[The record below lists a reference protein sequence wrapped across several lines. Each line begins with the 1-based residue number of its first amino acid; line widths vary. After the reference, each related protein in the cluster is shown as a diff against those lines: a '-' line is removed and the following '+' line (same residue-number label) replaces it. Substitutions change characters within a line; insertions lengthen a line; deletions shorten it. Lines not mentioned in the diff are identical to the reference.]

1 MGSLMTFKEA
11 AAVILRE
18 AQKPLHY
25 DVITTRAL
33 QGNLIESQGLTPA
46 STMGSILSQ
55 DIKENGSRSE
65 FVHRGNGMYGLN
77 PGYATTGKQRRK
89 VKGKRRGSRTRGGNA
104 APVTGN
110 CGKRLRDYIESNIDL
125 DTNHE
130 LVILKHLLKHRLA
143 HHGQL
148 AEELARYNGLNDSDL
163 DDVKKLIGVPQLQK
177 LERLNF
183 ITNRKTNGRNESE
196 WGCALS
202 IHDAAR
208 IMEALLDKLADYQR
222 KHDLPLAPKRGRGID
237 WRIHADMLSSPGDV
251 QPQRPTGPKP
261 GGTAGP
267 GPDGTNSWI
276 WSVNADNFKI
286 MRSHQVWASQAEIE
300 KIQDRVKP
308 GDLVAVYLIGH
319 GGFVAVYEFVGDWYR
334 SPAPMWSD
342 ESGGIIHKS
351 QIRVKQVK
359 EGFVPMSDLE
369 GRLSIFQDASDNRH
383 LLKLRSG
390 GGYPGNNGKPIPSP
404 DMQIIIGSLGR
415 GNFPLEI

>member
-89 VKGKRRGSRTRGGNA
+89 AKGKRRGSRTRGGNA

-163 DDVKKLIGVPQLQK
+163 DDVKKLIGVSQLQK

-251 QPQRPTGPKP
+251 QPPHPVTTQTGDAT
-261 GGTAGP
+261 GL
-267 GPDGTNSWI
+267 DLDRVNSWI
-276 WSVNADNFKI
+276 WSVDADNFKI
-286 MRSHQVWASQAEIE
+286 MRTHKVWASQAEIE
-300 KIQDRVKP
+300 KIRDRVKP
-308 GDLVAVYLIGH
+308 GDLVAFYLIGH
-319 GGFVAVYEFVGDWYR
+319 GGFAAVYEFVGDWYR
-334 SPAPMWSD
+334 STAPMWGD
-342 ESGGIIHKS
+342 ESDGITHKS

-359 EGFVPMSDLE
+359 TGFAPMSTLK
-369 GRLSIFQDASDNRH
+369 GKLSIFQDASDNRH
-383 LLKLRSG
+383 PLKLRSSV
-390 GGYPGNNGKPIPSP
+390 GYPGNNGKPIPPP
-404 DMQIIIGSLGR
+404 DMQIIIDALDSMISL
-415 GNFPLEI
+415 